1 MSSPF
6 TLHWSPVTAVTLPD
20 ASYAPEGYCLVA
32 LWPSPVNP
40 DACFEEAGFR
50 DFGDNDAV
58 WDENAGI
65 LLQRLLPELSHW
77 GEARLLS
84 QPLMTVAPWYLRP
97 FRQSRPLA
105 LVEQVELPM
114 QWDSLPR
121 CHVAFG
127 DRGVALHA
135 GDGHCLYWLT
145 LPVGALDGF
154 IRNVAGGWPVVSTAL
169 KWEALL

>member
-20 ASYAPEGYCLVA
+20 ASYVPEGCCLLA
-32 LWPSPVNP
+32 LWPAPVNP

-50 DFGDNDAV
+50 DFGDNDVV
-58 WDENAGI
+58 WDENAGF
-65 LLQRLLPELSHW
+65 LLRRLLAKLSRW

-84 QPLMTVAPWYLRP
+84 RPLMTAVPWYWRP
-97 FRQSRPLA
+97 FRQPTPLA
-105 LVEQVELPM
+105 LVEQVELPI

-127 DRGVALHA
+127 DGGVALHA
-135 GDGHCLYWLT
+135 GDGHCLFWVT
-145 LPVGALDGF
+145 LPEGEPEGF
-154 IRNVAGGWPVVSTAL
+154 IREVAEGWPVVRTGL
-169 KWEALL
+169 KWEVLL